1 MKVTARLRYAVRT
14 LCELEDSQGNP
25 MSLTK
30 IEKNQKISK
39 KFLKQILQ
47 PLEKDNIIGS
57 KRGKYGGYYLKI
69 KPEKITILKILKALN
84 EEIVIVP
91 CITGICS
98 VGNEKNCKTKKKWSE
113 LQKIIYEFYRK
124 TTIKDFIEDK

>member
-14 LCELEDSQGNP
+14 LCELEDSQDNP

-47 PLEKDNIIGS
+47 PLEKNNIIGS

-91 CITGICS
+91 CIVGICS
-98 VGNEKNCKTKKKWSE
+98 AGNEKHCKTKKKWNE

-124 TTIKDFIEDK
+124 TTIRDFIEGE

>member
-14 LCELEDSQGNP
+14 LCELEYPQGNP
-25 MSLTK
+25 MSLTE

-47 PLEKDNIIGS
+47 PLERDNIIGS
-57 KRGKYGGYYLKI
+57 KRGKYGGYFLKI

-91 CITGICS
+91 CIVGICS
-98 VGNEKNCKTKKKWSE
+98 VGNEKHCKTKKNGTNC
-113 LQKIIYEFYRK
+113 RR
-124 TTIKDFIEDK
+124 

>member
-14 LCELEDSQGNP
+14 LCELEYSQGNP

-47 PLEKDNIIGS
+47 PLEKNNIIGS

-91 CITGICS
+91 CIVGICS
-98 VGNEKNCKTKKKWSE
+98 VGNEKHCKTKKKWSE
-113 LQKIIYEFYRK
+113 LQKVIYEFYRK
-124 TTIKDFIEDK
+124 TTIKDFIEGK

>member
-1 MKVTARLRYAVRT
+1 
-14 LCELEDSQGNP
+14 
-25 MSLTK
+25 MSLTE

-69 KPEKITILKILKALN
+69 KPGKITILKILKALN

-91 CITGICS
+91 CMVGICS
-98 VGNEKNCKTKKKWSE
+98 VGNEKHCKTKKKWSE

-124 TTIKDFIEDK
+124 TTIKDFIEGK